1 MNDPD
6 LTVETL
12 SSEAIG
18 LSRHDNSPDPAPPA
32 TTKLR
37 LNTKRAS
44 FYIEAKS
51 GGKCSAATLE
61 KKRSDGSGPPFS
73 RWGHAVTYD
82 PADLDAWIA
91 QRYGERVF
99 STAPYCAA
107 MKGPAGRPPRRTY
120 GKPSRKA

>member
-6 LTVETL
+6 LTLETL
-12 SSEAIG
+12 PP
-18 LSRHDNSPDPAPPA
+18 RPDNSPDPTLPA
-32 TTKLR
+32 TTKLH

-44 FYIEAKS
+44 LYIEAKS

-61 KKRSDGSGPPFS
+61 KRRGDGSGPPFS
-73 RWGHAVTYD
+73 RWGKCVTYD

-91 QRYGERVF
+91 QRYGARVF
-99 STAPYCAA
+99 STARYVATLKRP
-107 MKGPAGRPPRRTY
+107 MGRPPRRTY